1 MGEEERMVEE
11 GGWLKAANKVATLP
25 LTAQKTLKT
34 LIYVTS

>member
-1 MGEEERMVEE
+1 MGEERGE
-11 GGWLKAANKVATLP
+11 GEAANKVATLP

>member
-1 MGEEERMVEE
+1 MGEERGAGRGE
-11 GGWLKAANKVATLP
+11 AANKVATLP